1 MAGESWNAG
10 GSSMF
15 NSPFE
20 TGASNGASTG
30 AWVSLTCAG
39 AFVRFSA
46 FQRIAIEILDRPD
59 G

>member
-15 NSPFE
+15 SPLLE
-20 TGASNGASTG
+20 AGAISGASTG
-30 AWVSLTCAG
+30 AGVSLTCDG
-39 AFVRFSA
+39 ASVRFSA
-46 FQRIAIEILDRPD
+46 FQRIAIEILDRPE

>member
-1 MAGESWNAG
+1 MAGVSWNAG

-15 NSPFE
+15 SPLLE
-20 TGASNGASTG
+20 AGAISGASTG
-30 AWVSLTCAG
+30 AEFSLTCDA
-39 AFVRFSA
+39 ASERFSA